1 MLVKVNGTNMMRDTA
16 SMALINTDQTSKNEY
31 YNKVRM
37 IQNQKEEINKVKTE
51 IESLKIDLGDI
62 KEMMKQLL
70 AKG

>member
-1 MLVKVNGTNMMRDTA
+1 MLVKVNGTNMVRDTA

-51 IESLKIDLGDI
+51 IESLKNDLGDI

>member
-1 MLVKVNGTNMMRDTA
+1 MMRDTA

>member
-1 MLVKVNGTNMMRDTA
+1 MVRDTA

-51 IESLKIDLGDI
+51 IESLKNDLGDI

-70 AKG
+70 TKG

>member
-1 MLVKVNGTNMMRDTA
+1 MVRDTA

-51 IESLKIDLGDI
+51 IESLKNDLGDI